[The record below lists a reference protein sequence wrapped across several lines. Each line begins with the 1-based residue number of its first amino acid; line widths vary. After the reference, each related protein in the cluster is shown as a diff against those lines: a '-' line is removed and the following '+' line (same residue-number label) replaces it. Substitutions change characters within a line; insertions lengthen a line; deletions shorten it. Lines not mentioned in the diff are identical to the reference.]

1 MPNKSCLR
9 THYKTLRQNLAG
21 EQRSTHTKKITDHI
35 RNLCSKSEW
44 KNIACFASHGGEPDL
59 SELLDFLQEMGTRTL
74 LPRINNQKQM
84 AFHIFEA
91 RSSLES
97 GPYGIKQPHPESEKV
112 TRDKIDCFLVPL
124 VSFDNAG
131 NRLGMGGGYYDKYF
145 ATDIGNPQSP
155 LFGVA
160 FSAQRSEKIL
170 PVDELDVSLDGV
182 ITENGLASFTVL
194 GGKYGS

>member
-9 THYKTLRQNLAG
+9 KLYKTLRQNLAG
-21 EQRSTHTKKITDHI
+21 EQRSKHTKKITDHI
-35 RNLCSKSEW
+35 INLCTKSEW
-44 KNIACFASHGGEPDL
+44 ENVACFASHDGEPDL
-59 SELLDFLQEMGTRTL
+59 SELLNFLKETGARAL

-84 AFHIFEA
+84 AFHIFKA
-91 RSSLES
+91 RSGLES
-97 GPYGIKQPHPESEKV
+97 GPYGIKQPHPVSEKV

-124 VSFDNAG
+124 VSFDNVG

-160 FSAQRSEKIL
+160 FSAQRSKKTL

-182 ITENGLASFTVL
+182 ITENGLATFTDL
-194 GGKYGS
+194 GRKYGS

>member
-9 THYKTLRQNLAG
+9 KHYKTLRQNLAG
-21 EQRSTHTKKITDHI
+21 EQRSKHTKKITDHI
-35 RNLCSKSEW
+35 INLCTKSEW
-44 KNIACFASHGGEPDL
+44 ENIGCFASHDGEPDL

-91 RSSLES
+91 RSGLES
-97 GPYGIKQPHPESEKV
+97 GPYGIKQPHPGSEKV
-112 TRDKIDCFLVPL
+112 ARDKIDCFFVPL

-145 ATDIGNPQSP
+145 SIDIGNPLSP

-160 FSAQRSEKIL
+160 FSAQRSEKTL

-182 ITENGLASFTVL
+182 ITENGLAPFTDL
-194 GGKYGS
+194 GRKYGS

>member
-59 SELLDFLQEMGTRTL
+59 SELLDFLQEMSIRTL

-91 RSSLES
+91 SSGLES
-97 GPYGIKQPHPESEKV
+97 GPYGIKQPHPGSEKV

-145 ATDIGNPQSP
+145 ATDIGNPKSP

-160 FSAQRSEKIL
+160 FSAQRSEKTL
-170 PVDELDVSLDGV
+170 PVDELDISLDGV
-182 ITENGLASFTVL
+182 ITENGLATFTDL
-194 GGKYGS
+194 GRKYGS

>member
-9 THYKTLRQNLAG
+9 NHYKTLRQNLAS
-21 EQRSTHTKKITDHI
+21 EQRSTHTKNITDHV

-59 SELLDFLQEMGTRTL
+59 YELLDFLKEMGVRAL

-84 AFHIFEA
+84 TFHIFET
-91 RSSLES
+91 SSNLES
-97 GPYGIKQPHPESEKV
+97 GPYGIKQPQTGSAKV

-145 ATDIGNPQSP
+145 GTEIGNPQSP

-160 FSAQRSEKIL
+160 FSAQRSEKTL

-182 ITENGLASFTVL
+182 ITENGLAPFTDL
-194 GGKYGS
+194 GRKYGS

>member
-9 THYKTLRQNLAG
+9 THYKTLRQNLAS

-59 SELLDFLQEMGTRTL
+59 SELLYFLQEMGTKRIGLARTQAL
-74 LPRINNQKQM
+74 IENLK
-84 AFHIFEA
+84 
-91 RSSLES
+91 
-97 GPYGIKQPHPESEKV
+97 
-112 TRDKIDCFLVPL
+112 
-124 VSFDNAG
+124 
-131 NRLGMGGGYYDKYF
+131 YYDKYF